1 MQGKHEIDMTTGSL
15 SPKIMKFTIPFMF
28 SGMLQTMFNAADN
41 AVIGAFDGSNA
52 LAAVGSTGSITNFV
66 INLFMGLAVGTNVVV
81 SNSIGSNQK
90 KTCEETIHTA
100 MCLSLVLG
108 IILGVASFLMTR
120 VFLKFL
126 NCPVEVMDL
135 ADIYLKIYFL
145 GIPAISAYN
154 FSSSILR
161 SKGDTQRPLIY
172 LSIAGVLNIVLNL
185 ILVIGF
191 RMSTAGVGI
200 ATTVS
205 QYLSAYLSVRALT
218 KEEGFCRLDLKK
230 LRIIPHRAALL
241 MKIGIP
247 ASVQGLMFSI
257 SNISIQSSVNT
268 FGPDAMAGVGAGASL
283 NAIVWNTI
291 SAFGQASLAFTA
303 QNYGAKKFDRIKKVY
318 VWSMVLMIACW
329 VVVVL
334 LIQSNL
340 ETLLK
345 LFVPNNE
352 KALAYS
358 KLSTRTLTSTYII
371 AGFMEIT
378 VGMIRGLGYSSVP
391 AIISVFGIC
400 GIRFIWLVTAF
411 KKFHTFLCLYISYP
425 TTWAITTIALVIYFA
440 MVYKKVVKIHK

>member
-15 SPKIMKFTIPFMF
+15 PPKILKFTIPFMF

-66 INLFMGLAVGTNVVV
+66 INLFMGLAVGTNVVI

-108 IILGVASFLMTR
+108 IILGIASFLMTR

-126 NCPVEVMDL
+126 NCPAEVMDL

-172 LSIAGVLNIVLNL
+172 LAVAGVVNIVLNI

-191 RMSTAGVGI
+191 HMSTAGVGI

-230 LRIIPHRAALL
+230 LRIIPHRAAIL

-291 SAFGQASLAFTA
+291 SAFGQASLAFTG

-318 VWSMVLMIACW
+318 LWSMVLMIACW
-329 VVVVL
+329 AVVVL

-340 ETLLK
+340 EPLLK
-345 LFVPNNE
+345 LFVPHNE

-425 TTWAITTIALVIYFA
+425 TTWAITTVGLLIYFS
-440 MVYKKVVKIHK
+440 MVYKKLIKAHN